1 MEKNPLNKGL
11 LTENSTGIGPVSR
24 AMTRQRASELALIAG
39 RSEHEVSKADWEQ
52 AKLELAGAPAE
63 DPNQAILEA
72 APESARDPGP
82 GSAGHQVPD
91 APSEDEDDEG
101 RSESAQLVEEGINE
115 AERDQMLQAA
125 KDAALKDRLES

>member
-1 MEKNPLNKGL
+1 MDKNPLHKGL
-11 LTENSTGIGPVSR
+11 LTENSIGIGPVSR
-24 AMTRQRASELALIAG
+24 AMTRQRAIELALIAG
-39 RSEHEVSKADWEQ
+39 RSEQEVSKADWDQ
-52 AKLELAGAPAE
+52 AKRELAGAPDE

-82 GSAGHQVPD
+82 ESAGHRVPD
-91 APSEDEDDEG
+91 APGEDEDDEG

-125 KDAALKDRLES
+125 KDVARQNRPES